1 MLRFLFPG
9 LTSGAKRGQ
18 ALFDRAVAQARRPFW
33 YAEAQVPDTIDGR
46 FAMLATICALVIV
59 RLESGSAKGE
69 AASAA
74 LAERFIEAMDSE
86 HRELGL
92 NDPGLGRKVR
102 KLVGALERRV
112 DLWRQA
118 AAGRSEWAGAVSES
132 IYRGCV
138 TEEPALER
146 GARGLQ
152 EFWQRLSLLSE
163 DDLIHGRF

>member
-18 ALFDRAVAQARRPFW
+18 ALFDRVVAQARRPFW

-132 IYRGCV
+132 IYRGREP
-138 TEEPALER
+138 EEPALER

>member
-33 YAEAQVPDTIDGR
+33 YTEAQVPDTIDGR

-69 AASAA
+69 AASTA
-74 LAERFIEAMDSE
+74 LTERFIEAMDSE

-132 IYRGCV
+132 IYRGREA
-138 TEEPALER
+138 EEPALER

>member
-18 ALFDRAVAQARRPFW
+18 ALFERAVAQARRPFW
-33 YAEAQVPDTIDGR
+33 YAEAQVPDTVDGR
-46 FAMLATICALVIV
+46 FAMLATICALVIA

-74 LAERFIEAMDSE
+74 LTERFIEAMDAE

-102 KLVGALERRV
+102 KLVAMLERRV
-112 DLWRQA
+112 DLWREA
-118 AAGRSEWAGAVSES
+118 AAGRRDWAGTVRDSLYGSREAPESAVEQ
-132 IYRGCV
+132 
-138 TEEPALER
+138 

-152 EFWQRLSLLSE
+152 DFWQRLSLLSE
-163 DDLIHGRF
+163 DELIHGRF

>member
-9 LTSGAKRGQ
+9 LTSDSKRGQ
-18 ALFDRAVAQARRPFW
+18 TLFDRAVAQARRPFW

-74 LAERFIEAMDSE
+74 LTERFIEAMDSE

-118 AAGRSEWAGAVSES
+118 AAGRSEWAGAVHES
-132 IYRGCV
+132 IYRGREA
-138 TEEPALER
+138 EEPALER

-163 DDLIHGRF
+163 DDLVHGRF

>member
-18 ALFDRAVAQARRPFW
+18 ALFDRVVVQARRPFW

-46 FAMLATICALVIV
+46 FAMLATVCALVIV
-59 RLESGSAKGE
+59 RLESGSARGE

-74 LAERFIEAMDSE
+74 LTERFIEAMDAE

-102 KLVGALERRV
+102 KLVGSLERRV

-118 AAGRSEWAGAVSES
+118 AAGRSEWVGAVRDS
-132 IYRGCV
+132 IYRGREI
-138 TEEPALER
+138 EESGLEQ